1 MSEEG
6 NKAYALFSKLSS
18 VIEKFSHDGN
28 GIFEQMAADDEYM
41 KTDSLDVKRSSTK
54 NLDESIVKKS

>member
-28 GIFEQMAADDEYM
+28 GIFEQMAADD
-41 KTDSLDVKRSSTK
+41 TK
-54 NLDESIVKKS
+54 YRYLNLYNYSWG

>member
-6 NKAYALFSKLSS
+6 NKVYTLFSKLLS

-28 GIFEQMAADDEYM
+28 GMFDQMAADDEYI
-41 KTDSLDVKRSSTK
+41 KTDSLNVKRSNTK
-54 NLDESIVKKS
+54 NLDKSIVKKV

>member
-6 NKAYALFSKLSS
+6 NKAYTLFSKLSS

-28 GIFEQMAADDEYM
+28 GTAADDEYI
-41 KTDSLDVKRSSTK
+41 KTDSLNVKRSNTK
-54 NLDESIVKKS
+54 NLDKIIVKKSKRK